1 MAKGENIKIQGDR
14 VIDSPI
20 LILPEGHPLIE
31 KLKPGTFKV
40 IPGNTSNFL
49 NTKKLSPFP
58 SVTVADP
65 GGSSLEGLE
74 KDAPDLSDIAVYTPL
89 TRKQRAGTND
99 FYYEIVYKIRNSS
112 KNKADVIGVD
122 ARIVGTEP
130 KND

>member
-74 KDAPDLSDIAVYTPL
+74 KDAPDLSDIENIDYVNYFDP
-89 TRKQRAGTND
+89 
-99 FYYEIVYKIRNSS
+99 VSKIEKLKVIIRVRNSS
-112 KNKADVIGVD
+112 KRKSDVVGVD
-122 ARIVGTEP
+122 ARVYQPRGAQ
-130 KND
+130 